1 MENQVEDGGFQC
13 PSADVRRTWTVA
25 DGARSG
31 VAAGA
36 DQWPQWRDRVND
48 GRLDMAYGG
57 INYYYL
63 LMLLLFA

>member
-1 MENQVEDGGFQC
+1 MPICGC
-13 PSADVRRTWTVA
+13 SPDVPRTWTVA

-36 DQWPQWRDRVND
+36 DQWPDRVSD